1 MGFGAFIVR
10 VVFSAGLVIGV
21 VTGAAHAQTSADAK
35 ATVDV
40 TATAVIKTVADTN
53 ARVIKVAAAKPEFAI
68 AQDYFVQLLRKA
80 LEAGANGRAVP
91 TINETHLME
100 QDLGVQEMIRGKKV
114 DVYWMG
120 TDQERER
127 KLRAIRIPL
136 DRGLIGHRRF
146 IIQQRMK
153 GAFDGVADINALRSY
168 SACQGVDWPDT
179 KVLRNAG
186 LNVREIISFERIF
199 QEVATLHC
207 EYFPRG
213 YFEGYS
219 EVEQRKATY
228 PDLMFYENLVLNYPF
243 ALYFFVNAKDE
254 ELARWIELGL
264 EKMIDSGE
272 FLKYMEH
279 HPLTRVAFPLNK
291 VKNLRWINV
300 ENAGMPAGT
309 DYKNPRYW
317 FQPEDFQK

>member
-1 MGFGAFIVR
+1 MVFGAFIVR
-10 VVFSAGLVIGV
+10 AIFIAGLLVGMSAV
-21 VTGAAHAQTSADAK
+21 NAHAQAPVDAR
-35 ATVDV
+35 
-40 TATAVIKTVADTN
+40 
-53 ARVIKVAAAKPEFAI
+53 ARVIKVAAAKPEFAV

-80 LEAGANGRAVP
+80 LEEGANGRPVP
-91 TINETHLME
+91 VIQEAQLME

-153 GAFDGVADINALRSY
+153 GAFDGVADLKALRTY
-168 SACQGVDWPDT
+168 SACQGIDWPDT

-186 LNVREIISFERIF
+186 LKVREITSFERIF
-199 QEVATLHC
+199 QEVATLRC

-219 EVEQRKATY
+219 EIEQRKAIY
-228 PDLMFYENLVLNYPF
+228 PELMFYENLILNYPF

-254 ELARWIELGL
+254 ELARWIETGL
-264 EKMIDSGE
+264 EKMIDNGD
-272 FLKYMEH
+272 FLKYMEN
-279 HPLTRVAFPLNK
+279 HPLTRVAFPLHK
-291 VKNLRWINV
+291 IKKLRWINIDNT
-300 ENAGMPAGT
+300 EMPAGT

-317 FQPEDFQK
+317 FQPEDFQAPR